1 MKLTMSLIAL
11 SGAVML
17 FAVPVAATSPTAQ
30 VGVTSEAAS
39 PTAKK
44 LLSKP
49 LKKPLG
55 FKGAGGSSK
64 IRENCVYGNDGITRC
79 DDCNV
84 NWDATPPEKICLTA
98 ALCYD
103 NNGQRIDCP

>member
-17 FAVPVAATSPTAQ
+17 FAVPVAATSPTAK

-55 FKGAGGSSK
+55 F
-64 IRENCVYGNDGITRC
+64 
-79 DDCNV
+79 
-84 NWDATPPEKICLTA
+84 
-98 ALCYD
+98 
-103 NNGQRIDCP
+103 